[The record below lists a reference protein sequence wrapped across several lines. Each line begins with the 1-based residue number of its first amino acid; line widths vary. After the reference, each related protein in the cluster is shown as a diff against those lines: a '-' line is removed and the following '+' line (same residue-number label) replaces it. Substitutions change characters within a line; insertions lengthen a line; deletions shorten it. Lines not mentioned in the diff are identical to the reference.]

1 MNCRFAYRPRYPRSS
16 AATGKRLKVPA
27 KTSRNAEVLTRR
39 RRRRAD
45 KRPTG
50 RVLKCQKSWGAQ
62 ASPQQ
67 RGSRSYEAR
76 RMEIKARTPRPRSAA
91 AARIGRET
99 PPVSGRLC
107 FMFAE
112 ALAVAMG
119 LAVAVGDGLAVA
131 AGEGVVIS
139 PSSDTVTV
147 AVISGWISQK
157 YE

>member
-1 MNCRFAYRPRYPRSS
+1 MPKKL
-16 AATGKRLKVPA
+16 G
-27 KTSRNAEVLTRR
+27 
-39 RRRRAD
+39 
-45 KRPTG
+45 
-50 RVLKCQKSWGAQ
+50 GAGF
-62 ASPQQ
+62 PQQ

-112 ALAVAMG
+112 ALAVA
-119 LAVAVGDGLAVA
+119 VGDGLAVGLVVA